1 MNDTYILAAVFIFI
15 FFIFGVLSGS
25 QFGINIKGKSGAS
38 GVLLFFFFLGFIIL
52 MYFMGLGKI

>member
-1 MNDTYILAAVFIFI
+1 MLAAVFIFI
-15 FFIFGVLSGS
+15 FFIFGVLNGS

-38 GVLLFFFFLGFIIL
+38 GVLLFFLFLGFIIL